1 MTDWVS
7 KANDVDMTDWVSKA
21 NDGDM
26 TDWVSKIPAQCQTWV
41 GPRDVER
48 DDTAHPVELKKA
60 GQA

>member
-1 MTDWVS
+1 
-7 KANDVDMTDWVSKA
+7 MTDWVSKA